1 MTTQEYNPI
10 RLTCPSCGAPVR
22 YEIRS
27 GAYHCANCGTK
38 TAPAETYKRIESWR
52 KLRQSELRSDQE
64 LQKKVFWEC
73 PGCGARVVAEKGE
86 ATGSCSFCGGTLVR
100 REYTADVFFPEM
112 IIPFGLTE
120 DEAKEKMKAF
130 IRRKL
135 HWKKKHEALKHLDEM
150 EGYYLPYQFVRGPIT
165 CKIDRDVSQRVY
177 TVAGYV
183 NELAVNTTK
192 QLTNEVLDACE
203 PYEWEDTV
211 PFNFGYIAGHRVKM
225 QDISEKETRERVYRE
240 VEDDFLPE
248 AKKVMQSKSIDVTA
262 SFSDLEQLPVL
273 LPMYFIK
280 SGDLLASCNGQTGA
294 CALTFHRT
302 VDRGRYWWL
311 EPLLTAVILGL
322 VSFLFIPSIEL
333 TFYVFAATGL
343 VAWTAF
349 DNIRTSHM
357 QMIIYRDKRND
368 PRDTVPVFR
377 EVINGKEENV
387 DIRFYTP
394 GRLIGIALR
403 AVLFNVLPIL
413 LAAFFLWVSG
423 RPLSDLQLTYI
434 SIWLVLSIPF
444 TFIFW
449 IAYMRR
455 DIFDNPLIY
464 LIREDGS
471 LRRVRKKR
479 AGIGV
484 LSFLW
489 DTIRSGDM
497 PVGFFLLL
505 AGLPVLMFVMS
516 VYLMMGG

>member
-1 MTTQEYNPI
+1 MTIQEYNPI

-27 GAYHCANCGTK
+27 GTYRCANCGTK
-38 TAPAETYKRIESWR
+38 TPPVETYKRIESWR
-52 KLRQSELRSDQE
+52 KLRQSQLRSDAD
-64 LQKKVFWEC
+64 LQKAVFWEC
-73 PGCGARVVAEKGE
+73 PGCGARVIARKGE

-100 REYTADVFFPEM
+100 RDYTEKDTFPEM
-112 IIPFGLTE
+112 IIPFAVTE
-120 DEAKEKMKAF
+120 EEAKDKMKAF
-130 IRRKL
+130 ILRKL
-135 HWKKKHEALKHLDEM
+135 HGKKKREALKHLDEM

-165 CKIDRDVSQRVY
+165 CKVDRDVSQRVY

-183 NELAVNTTK
+183 NELAVNTSR

-203 PYEWEDTV
+203 PFEWEDTV
-211 PFNFGYIAGHRVKM
+211 PFSFGYIAGHRVKM
-225 QDISEKETRERVYRE
+225 QDISDKDVSQRVYRE

-248 AKKVMQSKSIDVTA
+248 VKKVMRSKSVDVTA
-262 SFSDLEQLPVL
+262 SVSDLEQLPVL
-273 LPMYFIK
+273 LPMYFVK

-302 VDRGRYWWL
+302 VDRGRWWWL

-322 VSFLFIPSIEL
+322 VSFLLLPSYEL
-333 TFYVFAATGL
+333 TFYVFAAAGL

-357 QMIIYRDKRND
+357 EMIIYRDRRED
-368 PRDTVPVFR
+368 PKDTVPVFR
-377 EVINGKEENV
+377 EMIDGKEENV

-394 GRLIGIALR
+394 GRLIGILLR
-403 AVLFNVLPIL
+403 AVLFNVLPVL
-413 LAAFFLWVSG
+413 LAVFFLWASG
-423 RPLSDLQLTYI
+423 RPLSELQPGYI
-434 SIWLVLSIPF
+434 SLWLVLSVPF

-455 DIFDNPLIY
+455 DIFDNPLIF

-471 LRRVRKKR
+471 LKRIRRKK
-479 AGIGV
+479 AGLGV

-489 DTIRSGDM
+489 DAIRGGDM
-497 PVGFFLLL
+497 PIGFFLLL
-505 AGLPVLMFVMS
+505 VGLPVLMFVMS